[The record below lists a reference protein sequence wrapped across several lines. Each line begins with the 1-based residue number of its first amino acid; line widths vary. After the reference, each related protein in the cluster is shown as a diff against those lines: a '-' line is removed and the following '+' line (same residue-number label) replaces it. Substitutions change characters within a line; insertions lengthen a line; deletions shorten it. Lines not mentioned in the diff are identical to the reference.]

1 MLSDIKFIKLLF
13 KSYIIILILN
23 GCSTAD
29 ADNVKKISND
39 RNRVKGE
46 YLIKLK
52 PDCGEDVIKKIMN
65 DFAVEEIKIIGDRLY
80 KVKLNNDPGPEKI
93 SKIAKK
99 SECIEYAEPNYIYR
113 INPPKKI
120 EK

>member
-1 MLSDIKFIKLLF
+1 MLSYTKFMKLLF
-13 KSYIIILILN
+13 KSCIIVLVFN

-39 RNRVKGE
+39 SNRVKGE

-52 PDCGEDVIKKIMN
+52 LTCGDDVIKKVMN
-65 DFAVEEIKIIGDRLY
+65 DFEVSEIKIIGDRLY
-80 KVKLNNDPGPEKI
+80 KIKLNNDPGPEKI
-93 SKIAKK
+93 SKIAKE

-113 INPPKKI
+113 INPPKKR

>member
-1 MLSDIKFIKLLF
+1 MKLLF

-23 GCSTAD
+23 GCLSAD
-29 ADNVKKISND
+29 ANNEKKISDD
-39 RNRVKGE
+39 RDRVKGE
-46 YLIKLK
+46 YIIKLK
-52 PDCGEDVIKKIMN
+52 PNFGEDAIRKVMN
-65 DFAVEEIKIIGDRLY
+65 DFDICKIETIGDRLY
-80 KVKLNNDPGPEKI
+80 KIKLNKDPGPEKI

-113 INPPKKI
+113 INPPKKR